1 MAPTV
6 ERIAF
11 YGTLMRRAE
20 NRLAVADVQPG
31 DLELEGDCLVP
42 GELYH
47 LGNYPGLVEGDGAVP
62 GELHRIRNPEVLAK
76 LDEFEGVPENLYH
89 RKAVVLTSPEIV
101 AWVYY
106 YSRPVAGLRRL
117 AAWPPR

>member
-20 NRLAVADVQPG
+20 DRLAEAGVLPG

-47 LGNYPGLVEGDGAVP
+47 LGNYPGLIEGSGAVP
-62 GELHRIRNPEVLAK
+62 GELYRIRNQVVLAR
-76 LDEFEGVPENLYH
+76 LDDFEGVAENLYH
-89 RKAVVLTSPEIV
+89 RKAVALVSPEVV

-106 YSRPVAGLRRL
+106 YSRSVAGLRRL
-117 AAWPPR
+117 AAWPPG